1 MDNEH
6 SRGRLSVA
14 RLMRLAAHLTE
25 RDRQIAID
33 CYEHH
38 VFTTQQLARLHFTSG
53 RTARQRLLDLYEL
66 RVLDRF
72 RPRLALG
79 DGSAPYHW
87 VLDEAGAHIV
97 ATDRGHERRELRW
110 QHARALSVARSTKL
124 AHHIEV
130 NELVTRLAHDTRQ
143 AGGTLAEWYGE
154 RTLHDLFDGALTP
167 DSYVVLRLP
176 ERPPAHLL
184 VELDRAT
191 ETAERLREKA
201 TRYGDLLPDSPLAD
215 TNPLVILAVPTPAR
229 ARTATAAVAGTHAP
243 LAVVVWSPASTH
255 SALATVTTAGALA
268 TNLSQ
273 KGTSELE

>member
-1 MDNEH
+1 MAAPPTTGC
-6 SRGRLSVA
+6 STKPA
-14 RLMRLAAHLTE
+14 RTSSPQTSATSAANCAGSTP
-25 RDRQIAID
+25 
-33 CYEHH
+33 
-38 VFTTQQLARLHFTSG
+38 AR
-53 RTARQRLLDLYEL
+53 
-66 RVLDRF
+66 
-72 RPRLALG
+72 
-79 DGSAPYHW
+79 SAS
-87 VLDEAGAHIV
+87 
-97 ATDRGHERRELRW
+97 
-110 QHARALSVARSTKL
+110 HARPSSPTS
-124 AHHIEV
+124 IEV

-154 RTLHDLFDGALTP
+154 RTLHALFDGALTP
-167 DSYVVLRLP
+167 DSYGKCSDSP
-176 ERPPAHLL
+176 SRPPAHLL
-184 VELDRAT
+184 LELDRAT